1 MKQEEQNKELEAPF
15 QPFVTVDC
23 VVFGLDQ
30 SAELRVLLIQRAYE
44 PHKGAWALPG
54 GFVKQQETL
63 EAAARRELE
72 EETGVSNIFMEQLYT
87 FGAPERDPR
96 GRVISV
102 AYFAL
107 INLQEHALTAA
118 TDAKDAQWFQLSALP
133 TLAFDHAA
141 ILEIARKRLDAKV
154 RYQPIGFELLPEKFT
169 LSELQQLYETI
180 LGQPLNRRN
189 FRSKILK
196 MDILEQLERQKDV
209 PHRPAYLYQFN
220 AKKYDELTK
229 KGFEFA
235 ISPPKERP
243 Q

>member
-1 MKQEEQNKELEAPF
+1 MNNFDTPYRPL
-15 QPFVTVDC
+15 VTVDC

-30 SAELRVLLIQRAYE
+30 SAELRVLLVQRAYE
-44 PHKGAWALPG
+44 PFKESWALPG
-54 GFVKQQETL
+54 GFVKEAETL

-72 EETGVSNIFMEQLYT
+72 EETGISDIFIEQLYT
-87 FGAPERDPR
+87 FGATQRDPR

-107 INLQEHALTAA
+107 VNLQNHALSAS
-118 TDAKDAQWFQLSALP
+118 TDATDAQWFQLSQLP
-133 TLAFDHAA
+133 NLAFDHAE
-141 ILEIARKRLDAKV
+141 ILDIARRRLDAKV
-154 RYQPIGFELLPEKFT
+154 RYQPIGFELLPAKFT

-180 LGQPLNRRN
+180 LGRPLNRRN

-196 MDILEQLERQKDV
+196 MDILEQLERQKNV

-220 AKKYDELTK
+220 AEKYEELTK

-243 Q
+243 

>member
-1 MKQEEQNKELEAPF
+1 MNNLDAPYR
-15 QPFVTVDC
+15 PLVTVDC

-30 SAELRVLLIQRAYE
+30 SAELRVLLVQRAYE
-44 PHKGAWALPG
+44 PFKESWALPG
-54 GFVKQQETL
+54 GFVKEAETL
-63 EAAARRELE
+63 EEAARRELK
-72 EETGVSNIFMEQLYT
+72 EETGISDIFIEQLYT
-87 FGAPERDPR
+87 FGATQRDPR

-107 INLQEHALTAA
+107 INLQDHALSAS
-118 TDAKDAQWFQLSALP
+118 TDATDAQWFQLSQLP
-133 TLAFDHAA
+133 NLAFDHDK
-141 ILEIARKRLDAKV
+141 ILAVARKRLDAKV
-154 RYQPIGFELLPEKFT
+154 RYQPIGFELLPAKFT

-180 LGQPLNRRN
+180 LGRPLNRRN

-196 MDILEQLERQKDV
+196 MDILEQLERQKNV

-220 AKKYDELTK
+220 AEKYEELTK

-243 Q
+243 